1 MAHPPLKKTSKQTD
15 KRNQFK
21 IDCNNCYKTL
31 GNEADIKKN
40 KEEKEAD
47 AKKRWRR
54 ERSSSQKE
62 KKEKRF

>member
-1 MAHPPLKKTSKQTD
+1 MCME
-15 KRNQFK
+15 RNQSK

-31 GNEADIKKN
+31 GNEADTKKN

>member
-1 MAHPPLKKTSKQTD
+1 MCMET
-15 KRNQFK
+15 NQFE
-21 IDCNNCYKTL
+21 IDCNNCYKTF
-31 GNEADIKKN
+31 GKEADTKKN

-62 KKEKRF
+62 KKEKGFS